1 MQDVKIEKSIGLCKD
16 FVENILKKTEGFT
29 HLFEDGA
36 CDLLLLAGTTVE
48 RSKDNLSDVDIFL
61 ICKYEAQIKYSLKPV
76 QIFNYKGEIFE
87 VSVLST
93 EKIFN
98 GRYNK
103 DDIHWWHHTYIIESY
118 SEKAEKALSQA
129 SVLSKKEFLDRLW
142 TNFVYFKINTC
153 DIEKQI
159 KRGELLSVN
168 LLFGENIKLV
178 IDSELICL
186 GEFPSKKQFGSVLK
200 LHNEKLYKEILQAQK
215 FSNLVEL
222 KLYNDKMETHL
233 SSLLMNNDFSE
244 EEIKDWENCNLTRI
258 TFQYR

>member
-129 SVLSKKEFLDRLW
+129 SVLSKK
-142 TNFVYFKINTC
+142 
-153 DIEKQI
+153 
-159 KRGELLSVN
+159 
-168 LLFGENIKLV
+168 
-178 IDSELICL
+178 
-186 GEFPSKKQFGSVLK
+186 
-200 LHNEKLYKEILQAQK
+200 
-215 FSNLVEL
+215 
-222 KLYNDKMETHL
+222 
-233 SSLLMNNDFSE
+233 
-244 EEIKDWENCNLTRI
+244 
-258 TFQYR
+258 